1 MKKVLILGAGTWGI
15 ALATAFRKNENE
27 VSVWSYKKSQ
37 VDFLNET
44 HTYDKFNNLQ
54 LDQNIKFVSDED
66 LKVEDFDIIVFVV
79 PSTAFREVAK
89 KIIPKT
95 NDKQILVTA
104 TKGIEDNTLYTM
116 SEILEDE
123 LKINNIK
130 NAKVVA
136 LSGPTHAEEVVLS
149 MPTAIV
155 SASNNMEA
163 ASVVQNTLMYED
175 LRVYTNDD
183 IRGVEV
189 CAAFKNI
196 IAIACGITKGLGAGD
211 NIKAAIIVRGLAEM
225 IRLGEKLGCK
235 KDTFYGLAGIGDM
248 IVTSMSPHSRNNRF
262 GEYIGSGMSVSDA
275 IKKVGQVVEGV
286 NLITKAHVLIEKY
299 NIEMPITEGMYKVII
314 ENVNAKDIVNV
325 LMTRDKKKE

>member
-15 ALATAFRKNENE
+15 ALATAFRKNKNI

-44 HTYDKFNNLQ
+44 HTYDKFDNLK
-54 LDQNIKFVSDED
+54 LDQSIKFVSDED
-66 LKVEDFDIIVFVV
+66 LVVKDFDIIVFVV

-89 KIIPKT
+89 KIIPNT
-95 NDKQILVTA
+95 NENQILVTA

-123 LKINNIK
+123 LRINNIK
-130 NAKVVA
+130 NTKVVA

-155 SASNNMEA
+155 SASEDMNA
-163 ASVVQNTLMYED
+163 ACAVQETLMYED

-248 IVTSMSPHSRNNRF
+248 IVTSMSSHSRNNRF
-262 GEYIGSGMSVSDA
+262 GEYIGNGMSVDDA

-286 NLITKAHVLIEKY
+286 NLITKAHTLIEKY
-299 NIEMPITEGMYKVII
+299 KIEMPITEGMYKVII

-325 LMTRDKKKE
+325 LMTRDKKQE

>member
-1 MKKVLILGAGTWGI
+1 MKKVLVLGAGTWGI

-44 HTYDKFNNLQ
+44 HTYDKFNNLK

-66 LKVEDFDIIVFVV
+66 LEVDSFDIIIFVV
-79 PSTAFREVAK
+79 PSTAFRDVAK

-130 NAKVVA
+130 NKKVVA

-155 SASNNMEA
+155 SASNDMDA
-163 ASVVQNTLMYED
+163 ASIVQNTLMYED

-183 IRGVEV
+183 IRGVEI

-196 IAIACGITKGLGAGD
+196 IAIACGITRGLGAGD

-262 GEYIGSGMSVSDA
+262 GEYIGSGMTVDEA

-314 ENVNAKDIVNV
+314 ENVKPKDIVSI

>member
-1 MKKVLILGAGTWGI
+1 MKKVLVLGAGTWGI

-37 VDFLNET
+37 VDYLNET
-44 HTYDKFNNLQ
+44 HIYDKFDNLK
-54 LDQNIKFVSDED
+54 LDQNIKFVSDEN
-66 LKVEDFDIIVFVV
+66 LEVKNFDIIIFVV

-130 NAKVVA
+130 NTKVVA

-155 SASNNMEA
+155 SASNDLNA
-163 ASVVQNTLMYED
+163 ASTVQNTLMYED

-196 IAIACGITKGLGAGD
+196 IAIACGITRGLGAGD

-262 GEYIGSGMSVSDA
+262 GEYIGSGMSVSEA

-286 NLITKAHVLIEKY
+286 NLITKAHTLIQKY

>member
-1 MKKVLILGAGTWGI
+1 MKKVLVLGAGTWGI

-37 VDFLNET
+37 VDYLNET
-44 HTYDKFNNLQ
+44 HIYDKFDNLK
-54 LDQNIKFVSDED
+54 LDQNIKFVSDDD
-66 LKVEDFDIIVFVV
+66 LKVEIFDIIVFVV

-123 LKINNIK
+123 LKINSIK
-130 NAKVVA
+130 NKNIVA

-155 SASNNMEA
+155 SASRDLEA
-163 ASVVQNTLMYED
+163 ASIVQNTLMYED

-262 GEYIGSGMSVSDA
+262 GEYIGSGMNVNEA

-286 NLITKAHVLIEKY
+286 NLITKAHKLIEKY

-314 ENVNAKDIVNV
+314 DNVNAKDIVNV